1 MKKRVYKIAAVI
13 MSSVMLLL
21 NSQVVKAAENEETII
36 FEDVNGWILDSLE
49 EQGLIEE
56 QDRDKV
62 AVVDSSSSSGI
73 QTYSEEGEDIS
84 AKQLVLI
91 EETEEGIE
99 YTTFVPYVEL
109 ENGELMNSY
118 EYASRALVNPQ
129 YSTETVRET
138 ITSSIVFSATAAYSQ
153 YAAGDNGQ
161 YADIYRHGNLS
172 IRCDVSGNASISN
185 LTDIKVAYVSAG
197 PVFDEAT
204 MSFDRDNY
212 QETVTII
219 ERSNMQKN
227 TNYTTTSTSN
237 GNLLIVKGSTFAN
250 NFFPTYSA
258 VVYAIKY
265 NGNNYQGGNFIMST
279 GSTSVEDLLTDQ
291 GWDD

>member
-1 MKKRVYKIAAVI
+1 MKKRVYQIAAVI

-21 NSQVVKAAENEETII
+21 NSQVVKAAENEETIT

-129 YSTETVRET
+129 GGSCTVQEDL
-138 ITSSIVFSATAAYSQ
+138 SGSIVFSATATYTEYFSR
-153 YAAGDNGQ
+153 DNGWNTSV
-161 YADIYRHGNLS
+161 YKHGS
-172 IRCDVSGNASISN
+172 VSMRVSGDVSAHGFSN
-185 LTDIKVAYVSAG
+185 VKVAYITAG
-197 PVFDEAT
+197 PVFDEES
-204 MSFDRDNY
+204 MSFDLANY
-212 QETVTII
+212 QETVSRIEKSSLII
-219 ERSNMQKN
+219 N
-227 TNYTTTSTSN
+227 TTYNTTNASN
-237 GNLLIVKGSTFAN
+237 GNLSIVTGATYEN
-250 NFFPTYSA
+250 PNYPTYSA
-258 VVYAIKY
+258 VVYGFEYNRKQY
-265 NGNNYQGGNFIMST
+265 NGGEFIISGNVSID
-279 GSTSVEDLLTDQ
+279 DLLVEQ